1 MDDASLRASDAD
13 REQSLAALREHMVA
27 GRLTLEE
34 FCARVDAALRAGVA
48 GELARLHD
56 DLPDALVKSPGSRR
70 RPARFSAALFGHVVR
85 RGRFRLRRW
94 AVAAS
99 GFGDLDFDLR
109 DATMDKERASVTVV
123 AVFGNVDI
131 YVPEGVNVDVGGLTV
146 FGHSRD
152 WGATPGSRTPR
163 AFMFGLS
170 ALPGPSTSG
179 ECRALCAAAVT
190 ARFCVRSMTAGARFR
205 AEGLLAAPEL
215 GPQRI
220 RLRGCSAGVPH
231 GVRGAG
237 PGMTAPPGACAH
249 EGVPWPVRRSPH
261 GERRNM
267 APAGRYSMKAV
278 S

>member
-70 RPARFSAALFGHVVR
+70 RAARFSAALFGHVVR

-94 AVAAS
+94 ALAAS
-99 GFGDLDFDLR
+99 AFGDLDFDLR
-109 DATMDKERASVTVV
+109 DATMDMERAAVTVL

-146 FGHSRD
+146 LGHSRD
-152 WGATPGSRTPR
+152 WGRDAGQPDAPSIHVRVIGFAGTIDVWRVPR
-163 AFMFGLS
+163 ALRGSSYRQILRTLNDRRRP
-170 ALPGPSTSG
+170 LPG
-179 ECRALCAAAVT
+179 
-190 ARFCVRSMTAGARFR
+190 
-205 AEGLLAAPEL
+205 
-215 GPQRI
+215 
-220 RLRGCSAGVPH
+220 
-231 GVRGAG
+231 
-237 PGMTAPPGACAH
+237 
-249 EGVPWPVRRSPH
+249 
-261 GERRNM
+261 
-267 APAGRYSMKAV
+267 
-278 S
+278 